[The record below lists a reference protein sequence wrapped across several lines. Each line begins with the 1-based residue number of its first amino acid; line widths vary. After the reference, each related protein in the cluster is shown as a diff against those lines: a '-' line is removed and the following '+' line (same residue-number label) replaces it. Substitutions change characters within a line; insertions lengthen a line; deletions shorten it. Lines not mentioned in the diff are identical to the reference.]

1 MVNPVRKIQ
10 QIHQSKISNGV
21 KIIVNPVAGQGR
33 TLAIWPDLA
42 GKIKQ
47 LGIKYSSCFT
57 QRVGH
62 GTELAK
68 EAVKSGFRK
77 IFVVGGDGALNEVV
91 NGIDL
96 NETTIGVIPTG
107 SGNDLAKMLG
117 IKSISDGLNSLQC
130 QKPKTIDLGR
140 ALGCLFVNNLGVGID
155 ALVASYQKRFKVFK
169 GNLGYFVSV
178 LRVLYNYR
186 GYEVQIMTDEHRFCE
201 KIISISVGNGQFHGG
216 CFKLTP
222 EAVIDDGFLDVCVIS
237 HISKLRFLF
246 NIPKAIKGTH
256 QRLKE
261 TKFFKA
267 KKILLS
273 AKEPLF
279 VHFDGEVLFE
289 PVKEM
294 NIEIL
299 PASLEVFVGK
309 N

>member
-1 MVNPVRKIQ
+1 MN
-10 QIHQSKISNGV
+10 SSGEV
-21 KIIVNPVAGQGR
+21 KIVVNPVAGQGR

-42 GKIKQ
+42 RKIKQ
-47 LGIKYSSCFT
+47 LGIKHSSCFT

-62 GTELAK
+62 ATELAN

-117 IKSISDGLNSLQC
+117 IKSISDGLNSLQY

-140 ALGCLFVNNLGVGID
+140 ALGRLFVNNLGVGID

-169 GNLGYFVSV
+169 GNLGYLVST
-178 LRVLYNYR
+178 LRVLYNFR
-186 GYEVQIMTDEHRFCE
+186 EYEVQIMTDEHRFCE
-201 KIISISVGNGQFHGG
+201 KIMSISIGNGQFHGG

-237 HISKLRFLF
+237 QISKLKFLF

-256 QRLKE
+256 HRLKE
-261 TKFFKA
+261 TKSFKV

-279 VHFDGEVLFE
+279 VHFDGEVLIE
-289 PVKEM
+289 PVKEI
-294 NIEIL
+294 NVEIL
-299 PASLEVFVGK
+299 PASLEVFMGK